1 MASTLLL
8 SETTWVGFL
17 RDMSYGSFA
26 LGPTQRPGRS
36 PTACGGETGEV
47 FVLLGD
53 AYRYNNRLASM
64 LESGDSLR
72 VDVADHLQLAPKI
85 RCCESFL

>member
-47 FVLLGD
+47 FVLMGD
-53 AYRYNNRLASM
+53 A
-64 LESGDSLR
+64 
-72 VDVADHLQLAPKI
+72 
-85 RCCESFL
+85 

>member
-1 MASTLLL
+1 MT
-8 SETTWVGFL
+8 V
-17 RDMSYGSFA
+17 D
-26 LGPTQRPGRS
+26 RS
-36 PTACGGETGEV
+36 PLYRTAIG
-47 FVLLGD
+47 FD
-53 AYRYNNRLASM
+53 RLASM